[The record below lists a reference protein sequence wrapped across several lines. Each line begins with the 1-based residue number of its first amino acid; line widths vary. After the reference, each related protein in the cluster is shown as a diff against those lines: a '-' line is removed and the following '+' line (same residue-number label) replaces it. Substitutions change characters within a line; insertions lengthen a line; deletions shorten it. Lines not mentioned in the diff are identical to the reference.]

1 MKLISSDFKH
11 QEQLNKKHEF
21 NGFGGNG
28 DNMSPQLSWENI
40 PAGTQSFAVTAYD
53 PDAPTGS
60 GFWHWVAF
68 DIPASVN
75 QLAANSGSAT
85 DPHSDIHFTQS
96 HNDFGLPG
104 YGGACPP
111 EGDNAHPYIFTV
123 HALGVDK
130 LGIDQNTSN
139 AVARFL
145 IHANSLGSASLTG
158 FYQR

>member
-1 MKLISSDFKH
+1 MKLISNDFNH
-11 QEQLNKKHEF
+11 QETLSKKHEF
-21 NGFGGNG
+21 NGFGGSG
-28 DNMSPQLSWENI
+28 DNISPHLSWENI
-40 PAGTQSFAVTAYD
+40 PEGTQSFAITVYD

-68 DIPASVN
+68 DIPFEVN
-75 QLAANSGSAT
+75 SLAENIGSPAVET
-85 DPHSDIHFTQS
+85 PFLFTQS

-130 LGIDQNTSN
+130 LGIDQKTPN

-145 IHANSLGSASLTG
+145 IHAHSLASASLTG

>member
-1 MKLISSDFKH
+1 MKLISSDFNH
-11 QEQLNKKHEF
+11 QETLNKKQEF
-21 NGFGGNG
+21 NGFGGSG
-28 DNMSPQLSWENI
+28 DNISPQLSWENI
-40 PAGTQSFAVTAYD
+40 PEGTKSFAVTAYD

-68 DIPASVN
+68 DIPVEVN
-75 QLAANSGSAT
+75 SLAENIGNPAEET
-85 DPHSDIHFTQS
+85 PFTFTQS

-111 EGDNAHPYIFTV
+111 EGDKAHPYIFTV

-130 LGIDQNTSN
+130 LGIDKDIPN

-145 IHANSLGSASLTG
+145 IHANSLASASLTG

>member
-1 MKLISSDFKH
+1 MKLISSDFKD
-11 QEQLNKKHEF
+11 QETLSKEQEF
-21 NGFGGNG
+21 NGFGGSG
-28 DNMSPQLSWENI
+28 DNISPQLSWENI

-68 DIPASVN
+68 DIPAEVKS
-75 QLAANSGSAT
+75 LAENSGNTAEENPYS
-85 DPHSDIHFTQS
+85 FTQS

-104 YGGACPP
+104 YSGACPP
-111 EGDNAHPYIFTV
+111 EGDNAHPYIFTI

-130 LGIDQNTSN
+130 LGIDQHTPN

-145 IHANSLGSASLTG
+145 IHANSLASASLTG